1 MGDIRGN
8 LQDGFL
14 NQIRKEK
21 LPVSIHVINGYQFNH
36 LKVISFDNYVIL
48 AEDDRGVQRMIYK
61 HAVSTITLEQKNV
74 KEEKLESDD

>member
-1 MGDIRGN
+1 MADTRGN
-8 LQDGFL
+8 LQDEFL

-48 AEDDRGVQRMIYK
+48 VEDLSLIHISEPTRPY
-61 HAVSTITLEQKNV
+61 
-74 KEEKLESDD
+74 

>member
-1 MGDIRGN
+1 MADTRGN
-8 LQDGFL
+8 LQDEFL

-48 AEDDRGVQRMIYK
+48 VEDDGGVQRLT
-61 HAVSTITLEQKNV
+61 VSYTHLTLPTILLV
-74 KEEKLESDD
+74 

>member
-1 MGDIRGN
+1 MADTRGN
-8 LQDGFL
+8 LQDEFL

-48 AEDDRGVQRMIYK
+48 VEDDG
-61 HAVSTITLEQKNV
+61 
-74 KEEKLESDD
+74 